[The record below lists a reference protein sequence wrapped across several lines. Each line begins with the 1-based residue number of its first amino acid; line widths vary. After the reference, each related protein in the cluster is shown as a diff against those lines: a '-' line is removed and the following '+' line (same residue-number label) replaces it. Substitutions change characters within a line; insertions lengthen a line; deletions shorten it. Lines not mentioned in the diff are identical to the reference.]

1 MVPKSNPETRF
12 LCSSSKR
19 KPWKMRKTKS
29 QKFEFPCEEI
39 GFEPLH
45 GAYEQ
50 SRSKCKFTKARAC
63 FPSKTHTRGSP
74 IQVITTEPN
83 PAQEKKRSNMR
94 KTYRKIRVF
103 EQRKLVLCRFVE
115 LPSSP
120 AANVSFR
127 TNGPVICFV
136 SLRGAADQCRSKLKF
151 VKERARVSGNMNTR
165 GNPSKPNP
173 FEPNPTQPK
182 QRKKRSKIRETKKQK
197 FDFPSKI
204 IWVCAAS

>member
-1 MVPKSNPETRF
+1 
-12 LCSSSKR
+12 
-19 KPWKMRKTKS
+19 MRKTKR
-29 QKFEFPCEEI
+29 QKFEFSWEKL
-39 GFEPLH
+39 GFVPLH
-45 GAYEQ
+45 GAHEQ

-63 FPSKTHTRGSP
+63 FSSKTHTRGIP
-74 IQVITTEPN
+74 TQLIPTEPN
-83 PAQEKKRSNMR
+83 PAQQKNGEICEKHIV
-94 KTYRKIRVF
+94 KIRF
-103 EQRKLVLCRFVE
+103 SEQKNFGLCLFVKL
-115 LPSSP
+115 PTSP

-197 FDFPSKI
+197 FEFPSEK